1 MNLVIVESPAKAKT
15 INKYLGDNYTV
26 LASYGHIRDLPSKN
40 GSVDPE
46 NKFQMEWEI
55 DSFSKKYLK
64 EITDVAKDSDKII
77 LATDP
82 DREGEAIAWH
92 VKEFLDEKK
101 ILKDKKIERVVF
113 NEITKKAVINGI
125 ENPRSLEGQLVDA
138 YMARRALDYLVG
150 FNISP
155 ILWTKLPGSKSAGRV
170 QSVALRLLTEREH
183 EIEVFNPEEFWTINV
198 NFITSSK
205 NILTSS
211 ISELNG
217 EKIEKFSFRNKEDVN
232 NAISKIKEKKYSI
245 KDITSKIYT
254 RNPSGPFTTSTLQQ
268 SASSKLGFGAS
279 RTMQIAQRLYQG
291 IEIDGDTKG
300 LITYMRTDGTNIS
313 KEAIPL
319 FRKYIEENYGDDYL
333 PEQANNYSGK
343 KAKNAQEAHEAIRPT
358 EIKNSPESIKK
369 YLSTD
374 QYKLYDLIWSR
385 ALSSQM
391 QPAKFDRKTIL
402 ITSEDGKNILKSS
415 GSTVKFDGFLK
426 LQKIDENDDEKIL
439 PEVSKG
445 PIEIKEFND
454 EQHFTQP
461 PPRFSEASLVKK
473 LEELGIGRPSTYASI
488 ISVISNRGYADIVNK
503 RFFPTD
509 RGKLLSAFLEKLF
522 SRYVDYDFTAKLE
535 DQLDDI
541 TSGKENWIKVLDQF
555 WIDFNKNVL
564 NVKEKRT
571 REVLDLLN
579 DSLGKLIFDTDENG
593 KIDRKCKLCQT
604 GELSL
609 KNSFRGGAFIG
620 CSGYPEC
627 KFTRPLSKIKAS
639 QQVNL
644 AEPKLI
650 GKNDIG
656 KDIYLK
662 NGRFGPYLQY
672 ELSDEEIENIKKPK
686 TKTKKKK
693 KEESNFKN
701 VSIPKGLDIEN
712 VDLDKAKYLCSLP
725 KIIGK
730 HPDLDKDITINV
742 GRFGPYLKC
751 DNKSARLESI
761 DELFNIGLNRAI
773 TLISE
778 AKPGRISSSII
789 KDLGE
794 HPEDKKP
801 VRIMKGQYG
810 PYIKYKSLN
819 ATIPEEKDPA
829 ELTME
834 EALILIE
841 KRKEYDR
848 SKKRKKKMKL
858 LIFIILILNLC
869 LSTSFSAEKKDCSK
883 FKKFSKNHIAC
894 KASNLKAGTKNTAG
908 KIKNKTGN
916 ILKVTTGI
924 FKKN

>member
-15 INKYLGDNYTV
+15 INKYLGSDYTV

-46 NKFQMEWEI
+46 NDFKMIWEI

-64 EITDVAKDSDKII
+64 EITDSAKNSSKII

-92 VKEFLDEKK
+92 VREFLEEKK
-101 ILKDKKIERVVF
+101 LLKDKKVERVVF
-113 NEITKKAVINGI
+113 NEITKKAVTSGI
-125 ENPRSLEGQLVDA
+125 DNPRQIEPQLVDA

-183 EIEVFNPEEFWTINV
+183 EIEIFKPDEFWTLNVIFEDKNKSKITSNV
-198 NFITSSK
+198 NQ
-205 NILTSS
+205 
-211 ISELNG
+211 LNG
-217 EKIEKFSFRNKEDVN
+217 KKIEKFTFKSKDDVN
-232 NAISKIKEKKYSI
+232 KAINEIKKKEYQIS
-245 KDITSKIYT
+245 DISSKIYT

-268 SASSKLGFGAS
+268 TASSKLGFGAS

-291 IEIDGDTKG
+291 IDIEGDTVG

-313 KEAIPL
+313 KDAIET
-319 FRKYIEENYGDDYL
+319 FRSYISDNFGKNYL
-333 PEQANNYSGK
+333 PQSPLNYSGK

-358 EIKNSPESIKK
+358 EISRNPESLKK
-369 YLSTD
+369 YLSSD
-374 QYKLYDLIWSR
+374 QYKLYNLIWSR

-391 QPAKFDRKTIL
+391 ESAKFDRKTIT
-402 ITSEDGKNILKSS
+402 ITSKDKENIFKAS
-415 GSTVKFDGFLK
+415 GSVLKFDGYLK
-426 LQKIDENDDEKIL
+426 LTNIEDENENEKIL
-439 PEVSKG
+439 PDVEKGSVS
-445 PIEIKEFND
+445 INEFID

-461 PPRFSEASLVKK
+461 PPRYSEASLVKK

-488 ISVISNRGYADIVNK
+488 ISVIANRGYADIENK

-522 SRYVDYDFTAKLE
+522 TKYVDYDFTAKLE

-541 TSGKENWIKVLDQF
+541 TSGKENWIKVLEQF
-555 WIDFNKNVL
+555 WKDFNLNVS

-579 DSLGKLIFDTDENG
+579 ESLGSLIFEVDKEG
-593 KIDRKCKLCQT
+593 KIDRKCQLCNQ
-604 GELSL
+604 GQLSL

-620 CSGYPEC
+620 CSNYPEC
-627 KFTRPLSKIKAS
+627 KFTRPLSKSKAA
-639 QQVNL
+639 QQLTL

-650 GKNDIG
+650 GQNDFG
-656 KDIYLK
+656 KDIFLK
-662 NGRFGPYLQY
+662 NGRFGPYLQF
-672 ELSDEEIENIKKPK
+672 EKEIIEEENKIKKRK
-686 TKTKKKK
+686 KVKKKDD
-693 KEESNFKN
+693 NIKN
-701 VSIPKGLDIEN
+701 VSIPKGIDYKVI
-712 VDLDKAKYLCSLP
+712 DLDKAKFLCSLP
-725 KIIGK
+725 ISLGK
-730 HPDLDKDITINV
+730 NPENDKDITLNV

-751 DNKSARLESI
+751 ENKSARLENV
-761 DELFNIGLNRAI
+761 DELFSIGLNRAI
-773 TLISE
+773 TLIAE
-778 AKPGRISSSII
+778 AKPGRISSALI

-819 ATIPEEKDPA
+819 ATIPEEKDPT

-841 KRKEYDR
+841 KRKEYD
-848 SKKRKKKMKL
+848 KNKKK
-858 LIFIILILNLC
+858 
-869 LSTSFSAEKKDCSK
+869 KK
-883 FKKFSKNHIAC
+883 
-894 KASNLKAGTKNTAG
+894 
-908 KIKNKTGN
+908 
-916 ILKVTTGI
+916 
-924 FKKN
+924 

>member
-15 INKYLGDNYTV
+15 INKYLGSNYTV

-40 GSVDPE
+40 GSVNPDE
-46 NKFQMEWEI
+46 KFKMIWEV

-64 EITDVAKDSDKII
+64 DITDAAKKSDKII

-92 VKEFLDEKK
+92 VREYLEEKK
-101 ILKDKKIERVVF
+101 LLKDKKVERVVF
-113 NEITKKAVINGI
+113 NEITKKAVSNGI
-125 ENPRSLEGQLVDA
+125 DNPRNIESNLVDA

-183 EIEVFNPEEFWTINV
+183 EIEQFKPEEFWTLNV
-198 NFITSSK
+198 NFKTSDG
-205 NILTSS
+205 NILNSN
-211 ISELNG
+211 IVLLNNS
-217 EKIEKFSFRNKEDVN
+217 KVEKFYFKKKEDIN
-232 NAISKIKEKKYSI
+232 IAINLIQKSKYKIS
-245 KDITSKIYT
+245 DISSKIYT
-254 RNPSGPFTTSTLQQ
+254 RNPLGPFTTSTLQQ
-268 SASSKLGFGAS
+268 VASSKLGFGAS

-291 IEIDGDTKG
+291 IDMEGDTVG

-313 KEAIPL
+313 NEAVSD
-319 FRKYIEENYGDDYL
+319 FRNYIKNSYGDRYL
-333 PEQANNYSGK
+333 PDSPNNYSGK

-358 EIKNSPESIKK
+358 DITRTPENLKK
-369 YLSTD
+369 FLSLD
-374 QYKLYDLIWSR
+374 QIKLYDLIWSR

-391 QPAKFDRKTIL
+391 EPAKFDRKTITIVSDNNL
-402 ITSEDGKNILKSS
+402 NHFKCS
-415 GSTVKFDGFLK
+415 GSTIRFDGFLK
-426 LQKIDENDDEKIL
+426 LSRLGEVEDEKIL
-439 PEVSKG
+439 PDVKKEEVK
-445 PIEIKEFND
+445 INEFID

-488 ISVISNRGYADIVNK
+488 ISVISNRGYADILNK

-522 SRYVDYDFTAKLE
+522 SKYVDYGFTAGLE
-535 DQLDDI
+535 DQLDNI
-541 TSGKENWIKVLDQF
+541 TSGKEEWVKVLSNF
-555 WIDFNKNVL
+555 WKDFNLNVT

-579 DSLGKLIFDTDENG
+579 ESLGTLIFDTDENG
-593 KIDRKCKLCQT
+593 NVQRKCKLCST

-620 CSGYPEC
+620 CSNYPEC
-627 KFTRPLSKIKAS
+627 KFTRPLSKSKAND
-639 QQVNL
+639 QYAL
-644 AEPKLI
+644 AEPKFI
-650 GKNDIG
+650 GKNDND

-672 ELSDEEIENIKKPK
+672 EIEADEMTIKNKK
-686 TKTKKKK
+686 KKKK
-693 KEESNFKN
+693 KENDNFKN
-701 VSIPKGLDIEN
+701 VSIPKGINIDQIN
-712 VDLDKAKYLCSLP
+712 LDKAKYLCSLP
-725 KIIGK
+725 KVIGQ
-730 HPDLDKDITINV
+730 HPENGKDITVNS

-751 DNKSARLESI
+751 ENKSARLENV
-761 DELFNIGLNRAI
+761 DELFTIGLNRAI
-773 TLISE
+773 TLIAE
-778 AKPGRISSSII
+778 AKPGRISSSLI

-819 ATIPEEKDPA
+819 ATIPEEKDPI
-829 ELTME
+829 ELNME

-841 KRKEYDR
+841 KRKEYDKN
-848 SKKRKKKMKL
+848 KKRKK
-858 LIFIILILNLC
+858 
-869 LSTSFSAEKKDCSK
+869 
-883 FKKFSKNHIAC
+883 
-894 KASNLKAGTKNTAG
+894 
-908 KIKNKTGN
+908 
-916 ILKVTTGI
+916 
-924 FKKN
+924 

>member
-15 INKYLGDNYTV
+15 INKYLGSDYTV

-46 NKFQMEWEI
+46 NSFKMIWEI

-64 EITDVAKDSDKII
+64 EITDTARNSEKII

-92 VKEFLDEKK
+92 VKEFLNEKK
-101 ILKDKKIERVVF
+101 LLKDKKVERVVF
-113 NEITKKAVINGI
+113 NEITKTAVTNGI
-125 ENPRSLEGQLVDA
+125 DNPRNIENELVDA

-183 EIEVFNPEEFWTINV
+183 EIEVFKPDEFWTLNLNFLTKENLNINTS
-198 NFITSSK
+198 ITQLDDK
-205 NILTSS
+205 
-211 ISELNG
+211 
-217 EKIEKFSFRNKEDVN
+217 KIEKFSFKNKEDIN
-232 NAISKIKEKKYSI
+232 NALDLIKNKKYNI
-245 KDITSKIYT
+245 TDIISKIYT

-268 SASSKLGFGAS
+268 TSSSKLGFGAS

-291 IEIDGDTKG
+291 IDIDGETVG

-313 KEAIPL
+313 KDAVAT
-319 FRKYIEENYGDDYL
+319 FRDFITQNYGETYL
-333 PEQANNYSGK
+333 PPAPLNYSGK

-358 EIKNSPESIKK
+358 EIGRVPEDMKK

-374 QYKLYDLIWSR
+374 QYKLYNLIWSR
-385 ALSSQM
+385 SLSSQM
-391 QPAKFDRKTIL
+391 ESAKFDRKTIT
-402 ITSEDGKNILKSS
+402 ITSEDNKNICKAS
-415 GSTVKFDGFLK
+415 GSTLKFDGFLK
-426 LQKIDENDDEKIL
+426 VSRIDENKDDENIL
-439 PEVSKG
+439 PEVGKG
-445 PIEIKEFND
+445 EVEFNDFTD

-461 PPRFSEASLVKK
+461 PPRYSEASLVKK

-488 ISVISNRGYADIVNK
+488 ISVISNRGYADIENK

-522 SRYVDYDFTAKLE
+522 SKYVDYDFTAKLE

-541 TSGKENWIKVLDQF
+541 TAGKENWIKVLEEF
-555 WIDFNKNVL
+555 WRDFNLNVSE
-564 NVKEKRT
+564 VKEKRT
-571 REVLDLLN
+571 REVLDMLN
-579 DSLGKLIFDTDENG
+579 ESLGSLIFEVDKDG
-593 KIDRKCKLCQT
+593 KINRKCKLCDSGQ
-604 GELSL
+604 LSL

-620 CSGYPEC
+620 CSNYPDC
-627 KFTRPLSKIKAS
+627 KFTRPLSKSKAA
-639 QQVNL
+639 QQLTL

-650 GKNDIG
+650 GQNDIG

-672 ELSDEEIENIKKPK
+672 EKEIDVVEQEKKGKKKIKK
-686 TKTKKKK
+686 
-693 KEESNFKN
+693 EDNNMKN
-701 VSIPKGLDIEN
+701 VSIPKGIDIKSI
-712 VDLDKAKYLCSLP
+712 DLDRAKYLCSLP
-725 KIIGK
+725 ISLGK
-730 HPDLDKDITINV
+730 NPENDKDITVNV

-751 DNKSARLESI
+751 ENKSARLENVEEIFS
-761 DELFNIGLNRAI
+761 IGLNRAV
-773 TLISE
+773 TLIAE
-778 AKPGRISSSII
+778 AKPGRISSSLI

-819 ATIPEEKDPA
+819 ATIPEEKDPI

-841 KRKEYDR
+841 KRKEYD
-848 SKKRKKKMKL
+848 KNKKK
-858 LIFIILILNLC
+858 
-869 LSTSFSAEKKDCSK
+869 KK
-883 FKKFSKNHIAC
+883 
-894 KASNLKAGTKNTAG
+894 G
-908 KIKNKTGN
+908 K
-916 ILKVTTGI
+916 
-924 FKKN
+924 

>member
-15 INKYLGDNYTV
+15 INKYLGDDYTV

-46 NKFQMEWEI
+46 DKFKMIWEI

-64 EITDVAKDSDKII
+64 EITDAAKKSKKII

-92 VKEFLDEKK
+92 VREYLDEKK
-101 ILKDKKIERVVF
+101 LLKDKKIERVVF
-113 NEITKKAVINGI
+113 NEITKKAVTNGI
-125 ENPRSLEGQLVDA
+125 DNPRNIEANLVDA

-183 EIEVFNPEEFWTINV
+183 EIEQFKPEEFWTLNV
-198 NFITSSK
+198 NFNTSK
-205 NILTSS
+205 GDILNSNLVL
-211 ISELNG
+211 LNNS
-217 EKIEKFSFRNKEDVN
+217 KIEKFSFKNKEDIN
-232 NAISKIKEKKYSI
+232 NAIELIKKSKYKIS
-245 KDITSKIYT
+245 DISSKIYT
-254 RNPSGPFTTSTLQQ
+254 RNPLGPFTTSTLQQ
-268 SASSKLGFGAS
+268 TSSSKLGFGAS

-291 IEIDGDTKG
+291 IDIEGDTAG

-313 KEAIPL
+313 NDAVTD
-319 FRKYIEENYGDDYL
+319 FRNFIKSSYGDNYL
-333 PEQANNYSGK
+333 PKEPNNYSGK

-358 EIKNSPESIKK
+358 DITRTPESIKK
-369 YLSTD
+369 FLSTD
-374 QYKLYDLIWSR
+374 QNKLYDLIWSR

-391 QPAKFDRKTIL
+391 EAAKFDRKTITINSDNGL
-402 ITSEDGKNILKSS
+402 NQFKCS
-415 GSTVKFDGFLK
+415 GSTIKFDGFLK
-426 LQKIDENDDEKIL
+426 LSRIDENEDEKIL
-439 PEVSKG
+439 PNVNKEEVLAND
-445 PIEIKEFND
+445 FTD

-461 PPRFSEASLVKK
+461 PPRYSEASLVKK

-488 ISVISNRGYADIVNK
+488 ISVISNRGYADVINK

-522 SRYVDYDFTAKLE
+522 SKYVDYGFTAALE

-541 TSGKENWIKVLDQF
+541 TAGKKEWIKVLDNF
-555 WIDFNKNVL
+555 WKDFNTNVS

-579 DSLGKLIFDTDENG
+579 QSLGELIFEADENG
-593 KIDRKCKLCQT
+593 KINRKCKLCDT

-620 CSGYPEC
+620 CSNYPEC
-627 KFTRPLSKIKAS
+627 KFTRPLSKSKAND
-639 QQVNL
+639 QYAL

-650 GKNDIG
+650 GQNDNG

-672 ELSDEEIENIKKPK
+672 EIIEEETLNKK
-686 TKTKKKK
+686 KKKK
-693 KEESNFKN
+693 KENENLKN
-701 VSIPKGLDIEN
+701 VSIPKGINIDQISLE
-712 VDLDKAKYLCSLP
+712 KAKYLCSLP
-725 KIIGK
+725 KIIGQ
-730 HPDLDKDITINV
+730 HPENGKDITVNS

-751 DNKSARLESI
+751 ENKSARLENVEEI
-761 DELFNIGLNRAI
+761 FTIGLNRAI
-773 TLISE
+773 TLIAE
-778 AKPGRISSSII
+778 AKPGRISSSLI

-794 HPEDKKP
+794 HPEDKKT

-819 ATIPEEKDPA
+819 ATIPEEKDLL
-829 ELTME
+829 EINME
-834 EALILIE
+834 DALILIE

-848 SKKRKKKMKL
+848 NKRNKKRKK
-858 LIFIILILNLC
+858 
-869 LSTSFSAEKKDCSK
+869 
-883 FKKFSKNHIAC
+883 
-894 KASNLKAGTKNTAG
+894 
-908 KIKNKTGN
+908 
-916 ILKVTTGI
+916 
-924 FKKN
+924 